1 MTGEEYVRI
10 LREGVQVWN
19 TWRESRPYIKP
30 DFSGSDLR
38 KLKFIGA
45 NLRGARFHMVNL
57 KKVNLSN
64 ANLRGAFLSESNLV
78 RANLTG
84 ADLRGARLYSAK
96 LHLAKLSKADLRGA
110 YLKDADLSGAC
121 LREANLRQANLSGAN
136 LEHTDFRDAD
146 LRKACLTR
154 AILVETDFEDAN
166 LADCTAYGLSAW
178 GLKLKGAKQTGI
190 RITPPGKPAVTVD
203 NLEVAQLIYLILN
216 NNAIRDVIDT
226 ITSKMV
232 LILGRFT
239 YERMVVLNAILKEV
253 RQRNYVP
260 VLFNFE
266 KPSSRDITE
275 TVMTLAQMSRFVIA
289 DITEARSIPQEL
301 MAIVPHLPSV
311 PIQPILIASEKEYGM
326 FEHFKRYPWV
336 LETYFYTSVE
346 ELITSIERKVINPA
360 EAKAN
365 ALRKQ

>member
-1 MTGEEYVRI
+1 MTNEEHLRI
-10 LREGVQVWN
+10 LRTGVQAWN
-19 TWRESRPYIKP
+19 VWRESRPYIKP
-30 DFSGSDLR
+30 DFSGADLR
-38 KLKFIGA
+38 KLNFSGA

-57 KKVNLSN
+57 KKANLSN
-64 ANLRGAFLSESNLV
+64 ANLRGALLSESNLV

-96 LHLAKLSKADLRGA
+96 LHLAKLCAADLRGA
-110 YLKDADLSGAC
+110 YLKDADLSEAC

-136 LEHTDFRDAD
+136 LEHTDFRNAD
-146 LRKACLTR
+146 LRKVCLTR
-154 AILVETDFEDAN
+154 AILIETDFEDAN

-178 GLKLKGAKQTGI
+178 GLKLKGAKQTDI
-190 RITPPGKPAVTVD
+190 KITPPGKPTITVD

-216 NNAIRDVIDT
+216 NDKIRDVIDT
-226 ITSKMV
+226 ITSKVV

-239 YERMVVLNAILKEV
+239 SERMAVLNALREEV
-253 RQRNYVP
+253 RQRNYLP

-289 DITEARSIPQEL
+289 DITDARSIPHEL
-301 MAIVPHLPSV
+301 MSIVPHLPSV
-311 PIQPILIASEKEYGM
+311 PIQPILIASDKEYGM

-336 LETYFYTSVE
+336 LETYFYTNVE

-360 EAKAN
+360 EAKAR
-365 ALRKQ
+365 ALREK